1 MSEDRAPNI
10 VVLIPALNEEK
21 SIGRVLAA
29 LPNDLRLH
37 VIVAD
42 NGSTDA
48 TAVVARHH
56 GAEVVHE
63 PRRGYGWACLAA
75 MAAAKK
81 FNPDIGVFLDAD
93 FSDYPEDIH
102 EVVRPIVAGEA
113 DMVIGSRV
121 LGQRERGAL
130 LPQARFG
137 NWLATRLI
145 RLIWGFRYTDLG
157 PFRAVRWPALLALN
171 MQDKTYGWTVEMQ
184 IKALKYGL
192 RVQEVPVRY
201 RKRIGKSKVT
211 GTLSGT
217 IKAGFIILWT
227 IFRYG
232 IQKVRQRTEP
242 AAQIAVPRFPPD

>member
-1 MSEDRAPNI
+1 MSEERSPNI

-29 LPNDLRLH
+29 LPDDLNLH

-42 NGSTDA
+42 NGSSDA
-48 TAVVARHH
+48 TATVARQH

-75 MAAAKK
+75 MAAAQK
-81 FNPDIGVFLDAD
+81 FSPDIAVFLDAD
-93 FSDYPEDIH
+93 FSDYPEDIL
-102 EVVRPIVAGEA
+102 EVVRPIVEKKA
-113 DMVIGSRV
+113 DVVIGSRV
-121 LGQRERGAL
+121 LGRRERGAL

-145 RLIWGFRYTDLG
+145 RIIWGFRYTDLG
-157 PFRAVRWPALLALN
+157 PFRAVRWPALLAMN
-171 MQDKTYGWTVEMQ
+171 MENKTYGWTVEMQ
-184 IKALKYGL
+184 IKALKHGL

-217 IKAGFIILWT
+217 IKAGVIILWT

-232 IQKVRQRTEP
+232 IQRARRRTDP
-242 AAQIAVPRFPPD
+242 VARTTAVGLSPD

>member
-1 MSEDRAPNI
+1 MSEDRPPNI

-29 LPNDLRLH
+29 LPDDLHLH

-42 NGSTDA
+42 NGSSDA
-48 TAVVARHH
+48 TAAVARQQ

-63 PRRGYGWACLAA
+63 ARRGYGWACLAA
-75 MAAAKK
+75 MAAAQKY
-81 FNPDIGVFLDAD
+81 NPDIAVFMDAD

-102 EVVRPIVAGEA
+102 EVVRPIVAREA

-157 PFRAVRWPALLALN
+157 PFRAIRWPALLALN

-217 IKAGFIILWT
+217 IKAGVIILWT

-232 IQKVRQRTEP
+232 IQKVRQRTDPTARTTE
-242 AAQIAVPRFPPD
+242 VGLSPD